1 MAIKSAYICVNLRL
15 FSVSL
20 LFAICYLLLMLTSDE
35 ILKIV
40 QPLLECPTAPMYEG
54 AVRDEIGQQL
64 RDIKGLKLQTDAFGN
79 LIGWYGDE
87 PPKQVF
93 VAHMDHPGWQLRPVR
108 RFLGGV
114 PESLQDKGRVR
125 EFGDFGMWDFPPFR
139 LDGDRLYSRACDD
152 LVGCATIV
160 ATLRTLSA
168 NGSAASVA
176 GVFTR
181 AEEVGFI
188 GAIHLAKSKLLPFD
202 ATIISLET
210 SKEIPPAKMGEGP
223 IIRVGDRTSIFDP
236 QTTDFL
242 VEVAKK
248 EKSGFQRCLMPGGT
262 CEATAFQ
269 LYGYR
274 SAALCLALG
283 NYHNCTP
290 DDRIDAE
297 FIDIGDLEGL
307 IALCVAVAG
316 AEETPENAREA
327 LRKRLEAR
335 LEEFPLR

>member
-1 MAIKSAYICVNLRL
+1 MNHDA
-15 FSVSL
+15 
-20 LFAICYLLLMLTSDE
+20 

-40 QPLLECPTAPMYEG
+40 QPLLEGRTAPMFES
-54 AVRDEIGQQL
+54 AVRVEIQRQL
-64 RDIKGLKLQTDAFGN
+64 SDIPGLTLQVDPHGN
-79 LIGWYGDE
+79 LITWCGTGHA
-87 PPKQVF
+87 KNVF
-93 VAHMDHPGWQLRPVR
+93 VAHMDHPGWQLRPIR

-114 PESLQDKGRVR
+114 PESLQDKGQGQ
-125 EFGDFGMWDFPPFR
+125 EFGDFGMWDLPASR

-152 LVGCATIV
+152 LIGCATVI
-160 ATLRTLSA
+160 ATLRTLAERNFARSIRA
-168 NGSAASVA
+168 F
-176 GVFTR
+176 FTR

-188 GAIHLAKSKLLPFD
+188 GAIHLARSKLLPPD

-210 SKEIPPAKMGEGP
+210 SKETPPAKMGEGP

-236 QTTDFL
+236 QTTDLF
-242 VEVAKK
+242 VELAKK
-248 EKSGFQRCLMPGGT
+248 EKLAFQRCLMPGGT

-274 SAALCLALG
+274 SAALCIALG

-290 DDRIDAE
+290 DGRIDSE
-297 FIDIGDLEGL
+297 FIDLADLEGL

-316 AEETPENAREA
+316 AAEPTESARET

-335 LEEFPLR
+335 LAEYPLA